1 MYFRHGYAPD
11 HYPTEKEWEAREM
24 IERSL
29 AIKCPS
35 IDYQIVGMK
44 KVQQVLTD
52 DSELARFVPNEEDRS
67 LMASF
72 FAKIYGF
79 DTELNPE
86 ILAQVRNNPDDF
98 VLKPQREG
106 GGNNFFGQ
114 DVINLL
120 QGYEHDE
127 EVQKRMK
134 GFILM
139 ERIKPTPVKNLLAR
153 AGQVQ
158 EIDTISELGIFGV
171 FLGTSSGVL
180 LNEMGGH
187 LLRTKQA
194 NANEGG
200 VAAGYATVD
209 TPYLV

>member
-1 MYFRHGYAPD
+1 
-11 HYPTEKEWEAREM
+11 M

-52 DSELARFVPNEEDRS
+52 DNELARFVPNEEDRS
-67 LMASF
+67 LMTSL

-79 DTELNPE
+79 DTELDSE
-86 ILAQVRNNPDDF
+86 ILAHVRNNPEDF
-98 VLKPQREG
+98 ILKPQREG
-106 GGNNFFGQ
+106 GGNNFYGQ

-120 QGYEHDE
+120 QGYEQDE

-139 ERIKPTPVKNLLAR
+139 ERIKPIPVKNLLAR

-180 LNEMGGH
+180 LNEIGGH

-194 NANEGG
+194 SANEGG
-200 VAAGYATVD
+200 VASGYATVD

>member
-1 MYFRHGYAPD
+1 MYFRHGYSPD
-11 HYPTEKEWEAREM
+11 HYPTEKEWEAREI

-44 KVQQVLTD
+44 KIQQVLTD
-52 DSELARFVPNEEDRS
+52 ENELARFVPSEEDRS
-67 LMASF
+67 LMTSF

-127 EVQKRMK
+127 EVQKQMK

-180 LNEMGGH
+180 INEMGGH

>member
-1 MYFRHGYAPD
+1 MYFRHGYSPD
-11 HYPTEKEWEAREM
+11 HYPTEKEWEAREI

-44 KVQQVLTD
+44 KIQQVLTD
-52 DSELARFVPNEEDRS
+52 QNELARFVLNEEDRS
-67 LMASF
+67 LMTSF

-79 DTELNPE
+79 DTELSPE

-114 DVINLL
+114 DVIDLL

-180 LNEMGGH
+180 HNEMGGH